1 MIEKNLNNKIIIRI
15 MKLKNIT
22 KNKIL
27 INKTKLCKN
36 FLNKSIGLILHKKLK
51 DKGLIF
57 IYKKE
62 KKISLHMI
70 FVFFPIDVLFL
81 NKNKKVIDM
90 KKDFKP
96 FSFYIAKK
104 KAKYILE
111 LPEWTIKKTKTEI
124 GDKIKFES

>member
-1 MIEKNLNNKIIIRI
+1 MKIKNV
-15 MKLKNIT
+15 T

-27 INKTKLCKN
+27 VNKTKLCKN

-90 KKDFKP
+90 KKNFKP

-111 LPEWTIKKTKTEI
+111 LPEGTIKKTKTEI